1 MLKTKIPDGFESAGD
16 LFYYPKYLCLSV
28 SISGS
33 FNRSLSPVFL
43 CDEEVAEETVA
54 FGAEEGGAGESL
66 FEGGVVQGFQQFC

>member
-33 FNRSLSPVFL
+33 FTYPSV
-43 CDEEVAEETVA
+43 V
-54 FGAEEGGAGESL
+54 L
-66 FEGGVVQGFQQFC
+66 FVYD